1 MTARCKLDLAAR
13 PFDFPFVS
21 CSIPALPG
29 SRAAAGEPLPTDA
42 LGAAA
47 EEVEVEV
54 RCDGTMSGVARGGGG
69 HYDMQE
75 DGGEVMSCGKRCV
88 NSETYA
94 ATRLIKVQRSPRRIL
109 AFKSDDMVLEKL
121 EPMEKRN
128 RRRRNCKMNK
138 SVMSQNGFCVGAI
151 RTVPHSQV

>member
-1 MTARCKLDLAAR
+1 M
-13 PFDFPFVS
+13 
-21 CSIPALPG
+21 
-29 SRAAAGEPLPTDA
+29 AAAGEPLPTDA
-42 LGAAA
+42 LGVAA
-47 EEVEVEV
+47 EEVEVEVEV
-54 RCDGTMSGVARGGGG
+54 RCDGTMSGVGRGGGG

-138 SVMSQNGFCVGAI
+138 SVMSQNGFCGGAI
-151 RTVPHSQV
+151 RTVPHS

>member
-1 MTARCKLDLAAR
+1 MICRKMIEKLCHVER
-13 PFDFPFVS
+13 
-21 CSIPALPG
+21 
-29 SRAAAGEPLPTDA
+29 
-42 LGAAA
+42 GA
-47 EEVEVEV
+47 E
-54 RCDGTMSGVARGGGG
+54 
-69 HYDMQE
+69 
-75 DGGEVMSCGKRCV
+75 